1 MLRRLATGATSLFHE
16 QKIAF
21 HQSLYCRGLKGS
33 TGIVGIEVDPEARQ
47 TFTEKCKAVIDLVG
61 QHIPQEAAY
70 RRTVE
75 NTYRHRLKT
84 SESEMADEEVEE
96 TFSAQLEQLTKM
108 ADEELALIPL
118 MAEWKPWDVP
128 EGHKVRR
135 HYFSATNPWQ
145 VAQTCYE
152 AQGHKCLCDLG
163 QQPPAASSGFLQPIV
178 KFQGQSF

>member
-1 MLRRLATGATSLFHE
+1 MLRRLASGATSLIYE
-16 QKIAF
+16 QKTAF
-21 HQSLYCRGLKGS
+21 YASQYCRGLKGS

-47 TFTEKCKAVIDLVG
+47 TFTEKCRAVIDLVG

-96 TFSAQLEQLTKM
+96 AFSAQLEQLTKM

-118 MAEWKPWDVP
+118 MAGRRNSQRCTSRFNSLMKVNVGCLMHGSSLMVFFTEWKPWDVP
-128 EGHKVRR
+128 EGHKVR
-135 HYFSATNPWQ
+135 
-145 VAQTCYE
+145 C
-152 AQGHKCLCDLG
+152 
-163 QQPPAASSGFLQPIV
+163 PPPCC
-178 KFQGQSF
+178 